1 MLRRLAVAV
10 LLVSMLV
17 AAPAAADGGGPAP
30 PALQGGD
37 GALSP
42 DGTLRYLAIGV
53 GSGDWTSLQ
62 AIQPSTGKLVAAADL
77 AGSWGFPTPIG
88 WGTKWSNLSTDG
100 KTLVVTETAPGSQS
114 RFLVYNPK
122 TMQFRVAAVLN
133 GTFTFDALSPD
144 GSRLYLI
151 QQMSQ
156 SDLSRYVV
164 RAYDL
169 RRQRLLPGRIADRTQ
184 KGWIMQ
190 GYPVTRETSS
200 DGRMV
205 YTLYSN
211 PGGYPFVHALDT
223 VRGVAHCVG
232 IPMKSSNAIGNVVLS
247 LHGKKLAVHWRSGR
261 PWYEIDTTTWRIAP
275 ARASFPWLWAA
286 LGCVAALLAAGAALL
301 RHRRR
306 RQEFDEE
313 LTGLLQLPERRVV
326 V

>member
-1 MLRRLAVAV
+1 
-10 LLVSMLV
+10 MLV
-17 AAPAAADGGGPAP
+17 AAPAAAADGPGPA
-30 PALQGGD
+30 AIQGGE
-37 GALSP
+37 GVLSS
-42 DGTLRYLAIGV
+42 DGTQRYLAV
-53 GSGDWTSLQ
+53 AAGDRQWTSLQ
-62 AIQPSTGKLVAAADL
+62 TIQTSTGKLVAAANL
-77 AGSWGFPTPIG
+77 SGSWGFPTMG
-88 WGTKWSNLSTDG
+88 WGPMWRNVSTDG

-122 TMQFRVAAVLN
+122 TMQFRVAVVLN